1 MMSALVRAFF
11 GAKRGSVAI
20 VAALMIIPLLGF
32 TAVAVDGTRAWLVY
46 SRMSAAL
53 DAAALAGARNLNLE
67 AVRRDQEAAAMFWTN
82 LGVRE
87 AGWTPGTAIG
97 RGWRSFLDARIT
109 VEAPIKVDE
118 RTFEVRAS
126 AELPTTF
133 ARIFAFNSFTMSAS
147 AQARRAELGMEI
159 ALVLDIT
166 GSMDTNCTTPSNR
179 TVANCGVTAVPRAP
193 GQTITALNNNLD
205 LLRVAAA
212 DLVNILFGNAERLD
226 NLFVSLVPYAST
238 VNIGPT
244 RTSWLTADAR
254 NTLATDYEPVSWRGC
269 VEARSGY
276 AGVPA
281 DGDRTDDPPSVV
293 PFRPYLHRST
303 LGLYTVAG
311 ARAPGDNDWARKAWN
326 SMTIGGDA
334 ITEFYQLWRGN
345 NNVGPNVGCPIA
357 QVRPLASSKTELLD
371 NIQALRPSFRGGTMA
386 NLGLQAG
393 WFTLSPRWRDAWALG
408 APPAGQTTALP
419 LDYNARNMRKVI
431 VLMTDGANNWYE
443 PNFGFPGTCSG
454 GVNTNS
460 FPTNQGTLPAQAVRP
475 VACPAGNATVTVAPG
490 APPLN
495 NGDYTGYGRRSERR
509 LGAAI
514 ATGAQANTEINAR
527 MTTLCNSVKA
537 TGITVYTVVLGASID
552 AATRTLYENCA
563 STASNYF
570 LVSSPDQLR
579 PAFQQIGTQLA
590 NLRLLR

>member
-1 MMSALVRAFF
+1 MMSALISAFL
-11 GAKRGSVAI
+11 GARRGSVAI

-46 SRMSAAL
+46 SRMTAAL
-53 DAAALAGARNLNLE
+53 DVAALAGARNINLE
-67 AVRRDQEAAAMFWTN
+67 ATRRDQEAAAMFWTN

-97 RGWRSFLDARIT
+97 RGWLSFLDARIT

-133 ARIFAFNSFTMSAS
+133 ARIFAFNNFTMSAS

-159 ALVLDIT
+159 ALVLDVT
-166 GSMDTNCTTPSNR
+166 GSMDTNCGTPSNR
-179 TVANCGVTAVPRAP
+179 TAANCGVTPVPRAP
-193 GQTITALNNNLD
+193 GQTITARNNNMD

-244 RTSWLTADAR
+244 RTSWLTTEAQR
-254 NTLATDYEPVSWRGC
+254 TLVDDYAPVSWRGC
-269 VEARSGY
+269 VEARSGN
-276 AGVPA
+276 
-281 DGDRTDDPPSVV
+281 GDRTDDPPSVL
-293 PFRPYLHRST
+293 PFRPYLHLST

-311 ARAPGDNDWARKAWN
+311 ARQPGDNDWARKAWN

-334 ITEFYQLWRGN
+334 ITEAYQLWRGN

-357 QVRPLASSKTELLD
+357 QVRPLTASKTELLN
-371 NIQALRPSFRGGTMA
+371 NIQALEPSFRGGTMA

-393 WFTLSPRWRDAWALG
+393 WFTLSPRWRNTWLLG
-408 APPAGQTTALP
+408 AAPAGQTTALP

-431 VLMTDGANNWYE
+431 VLMTDGANSWYL
-443 PNFGFPGTCSG
+443 PNFGFPGSCSG
-454 GVNTNS
+454 GVNNNS
-460 FPTNQGTLPAQAVRP
+460 FPTNQDTLPAQAVRP
-475 VACPAGNATVTVAPG
+475 LPCPAANATVTVAPG
-490 APPLN
+490 APLLN
-495 NGDYTGYGRRSERR
+495 NGDYTGYGRLRDGR
-509 LGAAI
+509 LGTTNA
-514 ATGAQANTEINAR
+514 AQANTEIDAR
-527 MTTLCNSVKA
+527 MTTLCTAVKA
-537 TGITVYTVVLGASID
+537 TGITVYTVVLGASIP

-563 STASNYF
+563 SGASNYF